1 MAIPKELKKIDVIFF
16 NDERYIYNI
25 KFYARNGGEF
35 SVRHGGDHGPGRV
48 ETVEFA

>member
-35 SVRHGGDHGPGRV
+35 SMRHGGDHGPGRV